1 MHIPVTKIL
10 RDLTPD
16 LVWHLPNHDNSVY
29 LTFDDG
35 PTPAITE
42 WILGQLARYDA
53 KATFFCI
60 GKNAELYHN
69 LVDMIRAEG
78 HALGN
83 HTHNHMKGWGRS
95 IKEYTDNIGKA
106 NEILQTNLFR
116 PPYGRIT
123 PRQAVSL
130 TRAGYHIILWNILSR
145 DYNKYIDGR
154 TCYKNA
160 TNHVKAGSIVVFHDS
175 VKTFKNMSY
184 ALPRTLDLIYER
196 GLVCKPI
203 TLK

>member
-1 MHIPVTKIL
+1 MHIPVPEFVRKIWP
-10 RDLTPD
+10 DLTWHIPD
-16 LVWHLPNHDNSVY
+16 DNGVY

-42 WILGQLARYDA
+42 WILGQLAKYDA

-60 GKNAELYHN
+60 GKNAELYPE

-78 HALGN
+78 HAIGN
-83 HTHNHMKGWGRS
+83 HTHNHLKGWGRRA
-95 IKEYTDNIGKA
+95 ENYLDNINYA
-106 NEILQTNLFR
+106 NRILQTNLFR
-116 PPYGRIT
+116 PPYGRFT
-123 PRQAVSL
+123 PRQAL
-130 TRAGYHIILWNILSR
+130 FLKNAGYRIVLWNVLSR
-145 DYNKYIDGR
+145 DYNPNISGQ
-154 TCYKNA
+154 TCFRNA
-160 TNHVKAGSIVVFHDS
+160 TNHVQAGSIVVFHDS

-203 TLK
+203 KL

>member
-1 MHIPVTKIL
+1 MHIPVPEIVRQL
-10 RDLTPD
+10 WPD
-16 LVWHLPNHDNSVY
+16 LIWHLPDPDGVF

-42 WILGQLARYDA
+42 WILGQLAKYDA

-60 GKNAELYHN
+60 GKNAELYPE

-78 HALGN
+78 HAIGN
-83 HTHNHMKGWGRS
+83 HTHNHLKGWG
-95 IKEYTDNIGKA
+95 KHTKDYMANINHA
-106 NEILQTNLFR
+106 NQLLQTNLYR
-116 PPYGRIT
+116 PPYGRFT
-123 PRQAVSL
+123 PKQALAL
-130 TRAGYHIILWNILSR
+130 TKAGYHIILWNVLSR
-145 DYNKYIDGR
+145 DYNPHISGHTVFR
-154 TCYKNA
+154 NA

-203 TLK
+203 KL